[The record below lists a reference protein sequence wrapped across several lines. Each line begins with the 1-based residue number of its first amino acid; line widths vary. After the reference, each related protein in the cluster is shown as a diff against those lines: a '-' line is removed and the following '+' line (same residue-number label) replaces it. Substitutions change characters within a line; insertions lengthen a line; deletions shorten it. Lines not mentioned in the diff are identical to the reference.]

1 MYRGSLLHL
10 NLKTAVLRIY
20 VVELLGSAGTHIT
33 FLLRIEELIKV
44 EQLTAAMQEQTESIP
59 CGVGIMLLLLL
70 DVRTQQAGADKNEL
84 AEVEVIANGALL
96 IIDGR
101 AAAQLLFSVNLYL
114 LIPVRINQ
122 YGRRL
127 ANYALHTR
135 KGILPKRKRRW
146 L

>member
-10 NLKTAVLRIY
+10 YLKTAVLRIY
-20 VVELLGSAGTHIT
+20 VIKLLGSASTHIT
-33 FLLRIEELIKV
+33 LLLRIEELIKV
-44 EQLTAAMQEQTESIP
+44 EQLTAAMQEKTEGIP
-59 CGVGIMLLLLL
+59 CCISIMLFRLF
-70 DVRTQQAGADKNEL
+70 DIRTQQAGADKYKL
-84 AEVEVIANGALL
+84 SKVEVIAYGALL

-101 AAAQLLFSVNLYL
+101 AAAQLLLPINLNL

-127 ANYALHTR
+127 ADYALHTR